1 MISGSKWD
9 SDQDA
14 LFDELTSGG
23 MIYADIAKIMH
34 RSEAALKARRK
45 ARNRILFGLGPK
57 PGGQIKPKGPD
68 DYMLSRRE
76 LPANDDDAHIRRCL
90 DAGGFATS
98 TRVRGTLY
106 FAARTA
112 HGSVRIWRQP

>member
-76 LPANDDDAHIRRCL
+76 LPANDDAHIRRCL
-90 DAGGFATS
+90 DAGGFTPS
-98 TRVRGTLY
+98 RLMHGQRY
-106 FAARTA
+106 FAMRATDGRVVT
-112 HGSVRIWRQP
+112 WKQP